1 MEMYGRVWCVMR
13 IPQIMGWWGIV
24 LIQQTNVA
32 EAELPFWRR
41 GKELF
46 PESRLSYNRSWGRC
60 VGPVVIFFPRGVGD
74 LTVLRFLHEN
84 TCQCEYKTE

>member
-1 MEMYGRVWCVMR
+1 
-13 IPQIMGWWGIV
+13 MGWWGIV

-60 VGPVVIFFPRGVGD
+60 VGPVVIFFSKRSGRPHSFEVFARKYLSV
-74 LTVLRFLHEN
+74 
-84 TCQCEYKTE
+84 